1 MIADRV
7 ERRTVYKKTDA
18 NRVGAVLSPSVRMTG
33 NVPIPQRKDL
43 KFHWNVE
50 AEVFFLGEKR
60 VNARFKKLQKAFWDN
75 PVAVRQGRESW
86 SGTKGRD

>member
-1 MIADRV
+1 
-7 ERRTVYKKTDA
+7 
-18 NRVGAVLSPSVRMTG
+18 MTG

-60 VNARFKKLQKAFWDN
+60 FEVRFVKSQKLFGTTPLPSGKGWNHGAVPKAETE
-75 PVAVRQGRESW
+75 VQVRRI
-86 SGTKGRD
+86 RRLRLN